1 MGSYL
6 PTWGHVSGHAFARR
20 SLVRAIRAWTIRRE
34 PRTSRRNLAKGRGEQ
49 RYHVA
54 AMPAKKIP
62 DDSTARAD
70 AKHRATQPITTVI
83 DDLDSVRV
91 KPDAATRLMP
101 PWQRAARRKGNAKH
115 SG

>member
-1 MGSYL
+1 VD
-6 PTWGHVSGHAFARR
+6 PCQR
-20 SLVRAIRAWTIRRE
+20 
-34 PRTSRRNLAKGRGEQ
+34 PGEQ

-62 DDSTARAD
+62 EDSTARAN
-70 AKHRATQPITTVI
+70 AQHRAAQPITTVI

-91 KPDAATRLMP
+91 KPDTATRLMP